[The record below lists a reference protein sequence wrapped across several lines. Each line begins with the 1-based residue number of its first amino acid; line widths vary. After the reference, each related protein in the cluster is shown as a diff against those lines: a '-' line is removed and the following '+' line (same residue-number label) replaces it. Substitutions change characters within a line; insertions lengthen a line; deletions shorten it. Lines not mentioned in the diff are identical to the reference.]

1 MTTFQTRENVMK
13 SQVQANNTNYL
24 NDPIIAIDQQA
35 QVEFED
41 LPISGEQEEQ
51 VKGGAPALS
60 SPLTGTSGEQMEI
73 MYSNTFSCIPTTL
86 PLTGTSGEQTGAIT
100 TRRS

>member
-1 MTTFQTRENVMK
+1 MTIFLAKENVMK
-13 SQVQANNTNYL
+13 SQDQANNTNNL

-41 LPISGEQEEQ
+41 LPISGEQEER

-73 MYSNTFSCIPTTL
+73 MYSNRFSCAPSAQ
-86 PLTGTSGEQTGAIT
+86 PLTGTSGELTEAIT

>member
-1 MTTFQTRENVMK
+1 MTTFLAKENVMK
-13 SQVQANNTNYL
+13 NQEQPNNINNL
-24 NDPIIAIDQQA
+24 NDPTIANDPQA

-41 LPISGEQEEQ
+41 LPISGEQEEL

-60 SPLTGTSGEQMEI
+60 SPLTGTSGEQMGES
-73 MYSNTFSCIPTTL
+73 YSNRFSCL
-86 PLTGTSGEQTGAIT
+86 PSALPPTGTSGELTGAIT